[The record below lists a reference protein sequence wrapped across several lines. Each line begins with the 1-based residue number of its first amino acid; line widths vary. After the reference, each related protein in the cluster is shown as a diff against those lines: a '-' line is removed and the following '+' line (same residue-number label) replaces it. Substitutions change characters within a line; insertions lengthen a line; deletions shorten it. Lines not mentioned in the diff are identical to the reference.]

1 MPESLSAVVDWS
13 IGLVPVQDW
22 ITAARRSRDLRAG
35 SAYLSWIMA
44 TLLSRLEKETS
55 ADIAVP
61 RPPQGIETFQEMA
74 DKRFRGFLAD
84 ADYSIPNRA
93 SGSITGMPFDKARA
107 FFGTLQSTVDSC
119 WTSLRTEARD
129 VPGVPRK
136 LRELLTS
143 GDSRGPIHVVW
154 VARERLAGE
163 KEGLALVDRLYSA
176 VKRTRPVQPHLG
188 HSVGKCGQCGRNE
201 AIGPRD
207 WKEWREF
214 HQGLS
219 RDRLVVNQLRFD
231 PGERFC
237 AVCGVKRLAG
247 YLPNVSFPSTSDVA
261 VSRWKA
267 ALQLDP
273 DLYRRLDDFDK
284 KAREIGGIS
293 EDASD
298 RSPLLYKRTLDRR
311 ILDAQNAMN
320 VPEEA
325 GGEKRS
331 APTPSPGLPERLEGL
346 RGTLVGLYTA
356 AGNKGLP
363 SNYVAAVT
371 FDGDNMGRQVRQD
384 PAAAASSMR
393 RFADGLSES
402 IKSHGATAFYL
413 GGDEGLL
420 LSPIETV
427 MNLADG
433 IHESWTQATTGTTL
447 SMGIC
452 IFDREQPLGQAIQTA
467 REALHAAKRL
477 KEKDA
482 LSVTVRT
489 ASGSEWRTTAKWG
502 ATWTRIRTAIEL
514 IQAGTLAAGWA
525 HDVEALMKPLPRQA
539 WVDSRDAIRVEV
551 ERITRRRTSKD
562 PRPHAGR
569 PAPATADAWSRLDG
583 ASWWLDDPGPDLM
596 ESLSN
601 QLHLVSFLARESG
614 PDTTASPAEP
624 PEPKDE
630 KEP

>member
-22 ITAARRSRDLRAG
+22 IAAARRSRDLRAG

-44 TLLSRLEKETS
+44 TLLSRLEKETVAS
-55 ADIAVP
+55 IVVP
-61 RPPQGIETFQEMA
+61 RPPLGFETFKDMA
-74 DKRFRGFLAD
+74 DKRFRGFLET

-93 SGSITGMPFDKARA
+93 SGSITGLPFDSVRA
-107 FFGTLQSTVDSC
+107 FFETLQSTVDNC
-119 WTSLRTEARD
+119 WASLTTEARA
-129 VPGVPRK
+129 VSGVPKK
-136 LRELLTS
+136 LQGLLFA

-154 VARERLAGE
+154 VARERPAGE

-176 VKRTRPVQPHLG
+176 VKRTRPVHPHWG
-188 HSVGKCGQCGRNE
+188 HPVGKCGQCGRSE

-267 ALQLDP
+267 ALQMDP
-273 DLYRRLDDFDK
+273 VLYRLLDDFDR
-284 KAREIGGIS
+284 KAREIDGFS

-298 RSPLLYKRTLDRR
+298 RSPLLYKRTLDR
-311 ILDAQNAMN
+311 LVLEAHNA
-320 VPEEA
+320 VKAHEQES
-325 GGEKRS
+325 GGKRS
-331 APTPSPGLPERLEGL
+331 ASAPSPDREQKLEGL
-346 RGTLVGLYTA
+346 RRALAELYA
-356 AGNKGLP
+356 ASAGKGLP
-363 SNYVAAVT
+363 SNYIAALT
-371 FDGDNMGRQVRQD
+371 FDGDNMGRQVRKD
-384 PAAAASSMR
+384 PGAAASSIR
-393 RFADGLSES
+393 KFADGLSES

-433 IHESWTQATTGTTL
+433 IHESWTEATTGTTI

-452 IFDREQPLGQAIQTA
+452 IFDRERPLGSAIQTA
-467 REALHAAKRL
+467 HEALQAAKRL
-477 KEKDA
+477 KDKDA

-502 ATWTRIRTAIEL
+502 ATWARIRTAIEL
-514 IQAGTLAAGWA
+514 IQTGTLAAGWA
-525 HDVEALMKPLPRQA
+525 HDIEALLKPLPYQA

-562 PRPHAGR
+562 PRPQANR
-569 PAPATADAWSRLDG
+569 PATTTADAWSRLDG

-614 PDTTASPAEP
+614 PDTTASLAEP
-624 PEPKDE
+624 SAPKDE